1 MDELK
6 GQKTFHLLI
15 IVVRL
20 LLFFEESQ
28 LRDLVLE
35 LKTKL
40 PGYFTTG

>member
-6 GQKTFHLLI
+6 GQKTLPLLI
-15 IVVRL
+15 IVVRM